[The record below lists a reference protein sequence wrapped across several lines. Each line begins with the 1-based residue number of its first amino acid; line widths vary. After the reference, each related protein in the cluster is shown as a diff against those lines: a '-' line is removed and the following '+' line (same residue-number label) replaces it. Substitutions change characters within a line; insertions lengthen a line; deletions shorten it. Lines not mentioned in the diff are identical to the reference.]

1 MTMGEDEL
9 MKNTRIKRRLMRF
22 FSLLLMINLC
32 LGNVAPSMVSYA
44 YTERSA
50 TVNATSLNVRSAPG
64 TGNSVVAKLYHG
76 AAVTVIGEKNAS
88 DGGKWYQIRFTT
100 GGTEKTGY
108 VSQAYIKFPVAYK
121 TEAEFEAYLSSQG
134 FPESYKPGL
143 RQLHAEYPNWVFTA
157 QKIQPDWNTVIQNES
172 IVGANLVGSGSI
184 SSWKSTAEG
193 AYDWNSST
201 WPGFDTGSWV
211 AASEDIIRY
220 YMDPR
225 NFLDSTYVF
234 QFLLQK
240 YDGGQQT
247 REGVESMIKG
257 TFMSGTS
264 VESAGSS
271 GGSSGGSTG
280 SGVGPGGSSGGGSGT
295 NPTDYGPGVVNQGNN
310 GNSGSG
316 GGPGGDGGSDG
327 GAKLE
332 GPQASISLKETPL
345 VTSSYG
351 PGMSGPNGGPGVS
364 PGSSGGGGTSAVVSG
379 STNYP
384 DILMNAGAQSGV
396 NPYVLAAMIIQEQGP
411 NGSGSVSGSTAGYEG
426 YYNFFNIEAYASGNL
441 TPIQRGLW
449 YASQSGSYERPW
461 NSVEKAIL
469 GGAVYYGTNYVK
481 VGQDTF
487 YLKKFNVQGN
497 NLYKHQYMTNIQG
510 AAGEG
515 AKLAQAYSAE
525 MKNTALEFKIPV
537 YSGMPDAACPR
548 PTGEGSPNNKLQNL
562 TVNGFSITPTFSR
575 DTMEYDLIV
584 DPSVSSVTV
593 SAAALDSK
601 AKVNGA
607 GSISLQSGNN
617 DIRVSVQAE
626 NGTVREYVLH
636 VVRQGNGQTGN
647 GGGSASSQGPG
658 GSGPGAPASPAPVE
672 TTAAQSQ
679 APANPGAGP
688 GETQAPTSA
697 QPSGGGSGGPGET
710 AAPTQA
716 PAASASK
723 GDLNGDGAVTI
734 ADVTLLQKYILGMGD
749 LNDAQKAAAD
759 MNGDGAI
766 DVKDLTLLQRQLLG
780 M

>member
-1 MTMGEDEL
+1 
-9 MKNTRIKRRLMRF
+9 MRF

-32 LGNVAPSMVSYA
+32 IGNMPPVMETYA

-50 TVNATSLNVRSAPG
+50 TVNASSLNVRSAPG

-76 AAVTVIGEKNAS
+76 AAVTVINEKNAS
-88 DGGKWYQIRFTT
+88 DGSKWYQIRFTT

-108 VSQAYIKFPVAYK
+108 VSHSYIKFPVAYK

-225 NFLDSTYVF
+225 NFLDSTYIF

-257 TFMSGTS
+257 TFMSGAS
-264 VESAGSS
+264 VQSAGGSDDSS
-271 GGSSGGSTG
+271 GSSS
-280 SGVGPGGSSGGGSGT
+280 GPGGSSGGGSGT
-295 NPTDYGPGVVNQGNN
+295 SPTDYGPGVVNQGN
-310 GNSGSG
+310 GSDSSSA
-316 GGPGGDGGSDG
+316 GPGGDGSGDS

-332 GPQASISLKETPL
+332 GPQASISLKESPL
-345 VTSSYG
+345 LTSSYG
-351 PGMSGPNGGPGVS
+351 PGMSGVNGGPGVS
-364 PGSSGGGGTSAVVSG
+364 SGGGNSNSGVSVSG
-379 STNYP
+379 STNYA
-384 DILMNAGAQSGV
+384 DILMNAGSQSGV

-411 NGSGSVSGSTAGYEG
+411 GGSGSVSGTTAGYEG

-487 YLKKFNVQGN
+487 YLKKFNVQGS

-537 YSGMPDAACPR
+537 YSGLPDSPCAR
-548 PTGEGSPNNKLQNL
+548 PTGEGSPNNKLQSL
-562 TVNGFSITPTFSR
+562 SVNGFSITPTFSR
-575 DTMEYDLIV
+575 DTLEYDLIV
-584 DPSVSSVTV
+584 DPSVSSITV
-593 SAAALDSK
+593 SASALDAK
-601 AKVNGA
+601 AKVNGT
-607 GSISLQSGNN
+607 GSMTLQSGNN

-626 NGTVREYVLH
+626 NGSMREYILH
-636 VVRQGNGQTGN
+636 VVRQSNGQTGN
-647 GGGSASSQGPG
+647 GGGSAGSQEGPG
-658 GSGPGAPASPAPVE
+658 GSGPGGSPASPAPVE
-672 TTAAQSQ
+672 TTQAQ
-679 APANPGAGP
+679 APANPGTGP
-688 GETQAPTSA
+688 GEPQAPVSD
-697 QPSGGGSGGPGET
+697 QPSDSGAKGPGET
-710 AAPTQA
+710 AAPTEA
-716 PAASASK
+716 PAASSFK

-734 ADVTLLQKYILGMGD
+734 ADVTLLRKYILGIGD
-749 LNDAQKAAAD
+749 LNDTQKAAVD

-766 DVKDLTLLQRQLLG
+766 DIKDLTLLQRQLLG
-780 M
+780 V